1 MLKKI
6 FHAKIHLPYVDA
18 WLLVLRICIG
28 AFLLTHGYPKF
39 QKLMAGGEIKF
50 ADPIGIGVV
59 PTLVLVVFAE
69 FFCSILLI
77 IGLGGRFAALVLI
90 INMSVAAFIALN
102 GQPFNKMELP
112 LLYLLIFITLFV
124 TGPGKY
130 SVDGWIGRK

>member
-1 MLKKI
+1 
-6 FHAKIHLPYVDA
+6 
-18 WLLVLRICIG
+18 
-28 AFLLTHGYPKF
+28 
-39 QKLMAGGEIKF
+39 MAGGEIKF